1 MNYNYGTRCPEGLLQ
16 PNSIMIA
23 YTVPLGQKVRHLNV
37 SLLRAGSM
45 ELVCY
50 RPPVGASTLVNGALL
65 YNISI
70 IAKSPKKRLT
80 IYSGFYIRCLSCAN
94 PG

>member
-50 RPPVGASTLVNGALL
+50 RPPVGASTLVNRAWGTFIQYKYYSQEPQEETYYLFGLL
-65 YNISI
+65 H
-70 IAKSPKKRLT
+70 
-80 IYSGFYIRCLSCAN
+80 
-94 PG
+94 